1 MSEIKRFFLVDDEP
15 LQLEMFKV
23 HLSSKTKFEFFI
35 FETGEDA
42 LAKLL
47 ELKPQL
53 VIGDYELNSIN
64 PKAKNGL
71 EVLKEIK
78 KLAQEVEVVMI
89 SGQEKIEIAVNAMR
103 YGAFYYFVKSESDFH
118 RSENAICNIICSLK
132 LQHDAFFYK
141 KLSLGFAI
149 AMVIIIILVI
159 VLKFM
164 GYINPFPTWS

>member
-1 MSEIKRFFLVDDEP
+1 MSEIKRVFLVDDEP
-15 LQLEMFKV
+15 LQLEMFKD
-23 HLSSKTKFEFFI
+23 HLSSKTKFEFFT

-53 VIGDYELNSIN
+53 VFLDYELNSIN

-78 KLAQEVEVVMI
+78 KLAPEVEVVMI
-89 SGQEKIEIAVNAMR
+89 SGQEKIEIAVNTMR
-103 YGAFYYFVKSESDFH
+103 YGAFDYIVKSESAFH
-118 RSENAICNIICSLK
+118 RSENAIFNIIRSLK
-132 LQHDAFFYK
+132 LQHDASFYK

-149 AMVIIIILVI
+149 AMAIMIVLVI